1 VNFDVRP
8 LTLEGTNVR
17 LEPLAERHV
26 AGLYAV
32 GRQAD
37 DWAYMPRGCFT
48 SEDDCREWV
57 LEALAE
63 EGQVAFAILDRVSG
77 EPVGSSRYLNIRP
90 PHRGLEIGWT
100 WLGRD
105 WQRTPVNTEAK
116 LLLLGH
122 AFEALGAIRVE
133 FKTDERNTR
142 SQAALERIGA
152 TREGVLRQHMIVQD
166 GFLRNSVYFSIL
178 DDEWPAVKEG
188 LRDRLSGR

>member
-1 VNFDVRP
+1 MNFDVRP
-8 LTLEGTNVR
+8 LTLEGTHVR

-57 LEALAE
+57 LEALTE

>member
-1 VNFDVRP
+1 MNFDVRP
-8 LTLEGTNVR
+8 LTLEGTHVR

-48 SEDDCREWV
+48 SEGDCRVWM